1 MGSVPRTLIPEA
13 HTVKRE
19 AFVDA
24 AERLILAK
32 GYEAMSI
39 QDVLDDLGASRGAFY
54 HYFDSKQALLE
65 AVVQRL
71 VERALAPLGA
81 ILDDPHLSA
90 VTKLE
95 RIFAGIATFKNQ
107 QKDLMLR
114 FIEVWTSDA
123 NAIVREKMRRLSIS
137 MLSPLLSRIVDE
149 GVRQGLFAVE
159 SPGETAA
166 VLLAL
171 MLGFQEQAVELFMAR
186 QDGSVSFDDV
196 HRTID
201 SWTRAYE
208 RVLGAPMGSLT
219 LADERTLHI
228 WFG

>member
-1 MGSVPRTLIPEA
+1 MPRTLVPEV

-19 AFVDA
+19 AFVDTA
-24 AERLILAK
+24 QRLILAK

-71 VERALAPLGA
+71 VERALAPLDS

-114 FIEVWTSDA
+114 FIEVWISDA
-123 NAIVREKMRRLSIS
+123 NAIVREKMRRLSVS
-137 MLSPLLSRIVDE
+137 MLSPLLSRIIDE
-149 GVRQGLFAVE
+149 GVRQELFAVE
-159 SPGETAA
+159 SPEETAA

-171 MLGFQEQAVELFMAR
+171 MLGFQEQAVDLFMAR
-186 QDGSVSFDDV
+186 QAGSVSFDEV
-196 HRTID
+196 QRTID

-208 RVLGAPMGSLT
+208 RVLGASIGSLT